1 MHIYVDG
8 GFYGKDEA
16 KISVFDH
23 GLLYGDGV
31 FEGIRVYNGR
41 VFELEAHIDRL
52 YASAQAIALELPISR
67 PELVEAMMETIRR
80 NDVRDGYV
88 RLVVTR
94 GIGDLGL
101 NPAKCPEASMFC
113 IAGGITLYPAEVYQ
127 RGFKV
132 VTLATRR
139 NDPQAINPA
148 IKSLNYLN
156 NVIGAL
162 ELRGREVNEGLFLT
176 TAGYVCEC
184 TADNFFLVKGR
195 QAHDAQHGSR
205 RAAGHHPGSGHAAGR
220 RHGPGGGGGLLH
232 PPRRLQRRR
241 GLPHRHGG
249 RGGTGGGGRQAAHRR
264 GSSRS
269 DDQGHH
275 RSVPRVRAQHR
286 HGGRSRELS
295 PPRALGILRHQHE
308 MSTPADIL
316 LYDTTL
322 RDGMQREGLSVSVD
336 EKVRIALRIAD
347 LGIHVIEG
355 GFPGSNPKDEE
366 FFRRME
372 KEPLGAP
379 RSWRPSA

>member
-1 MHIYVDG
+1 MQIYVDG

-52 YASAQAIALELPISR
+52 YASAQAIALEPPISR

-94 GIGDLGL
+94 GVGDLGL
-101 NPAKCPEASMFC
+101 NPAKCPKASMFC
-113 IAGGITLYPAEVYQ
+113 IADGITLYPAEVYQ

-156 NVIGAL
+156 NVLGAL
-162 ELRGREVNEGLFLT
+162 ELRGCEVNEGLFLT

-195 QAHDAQHGSR
+195 RLMTPSTALGALPGITR
-205 RAAGHHPGSGHAAGR
+205 GVVMRLARAMGLEVEEGFYTLYDVYNADEAFLTGTAAEVGPVVEVDKRPIGAGVPGALTKEIITRFHEYA
-220 RHGPGGGGGLLH
+220 L
-232 PPRRLQRRR
+232 
-241 GLPHRHGG
+241 
-249 RGGTGGGGRQAAHRR
+249 GTGTA
-264 GSSRS
+264 
-269 DDQGHH
+269 
-275 RSVPRVRAQHR
+275 VY
-286 HGGRSRELS
+286 
-295 PPRALGILRHQHE
+295 
-308 MSTPADIL
+308 PA
-316 LYDTTL
+316 
-322 RDGMQREGLSVSVD
+322 S
-336 EKVRIALRIAD
+336 
-347 LGIHVIEG
+347 
-355 GFPGSNPKDEE
+355 
-366 FFRRME
+366 
-372 KEPLGAP
+372 
-379 RSWRPSA
+379 